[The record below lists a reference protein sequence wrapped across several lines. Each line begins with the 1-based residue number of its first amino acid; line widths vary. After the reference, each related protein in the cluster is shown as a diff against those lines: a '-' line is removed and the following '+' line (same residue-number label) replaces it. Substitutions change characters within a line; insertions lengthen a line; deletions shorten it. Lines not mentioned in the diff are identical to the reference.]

1 MLVQKI
7 VVTIIYEHLL
17 RITFTGASV
26 PIYLLSTTCYNPF
39 MAHMFPLQM
48 EKKLLKYKIVRSFT
62 MVEKGSNGA
71 FRYFF

>member
-48 EKKLLKYKIVRSFT
+48 EKKTIKI
-62 MVEKGSNGA
+62 
-71 FRYFF
+71 